1 MRLAHLREAHL
12 NVFIVFA
19 VVREERKVSRAAAR
33 LREMFHDD
41 LLPLLVFVGF
51 VRNSENQ
58 SD

>member
-1 MRLAHLREAHL
+1 
-12 NVFIVFA
+12 VFA

>member
-1 MRLAHLREAHL
+1 
-12 NVFIVFA
+12 VFA
-19 VVREERKVSRAAAR
+19 VVREERKVRRAAAR